1 VPRLGGTS
9 ILFTVIVVVAGWG
22 TLCHI
27 FHRPFPYQQL
37 RCLTGPTILI
47 FALGLWDDFHSLTPS
62 TKFSLQAVAAVWLFL
77 NGYNITRFQLLFRD
91 RPLSSTLSL
100 ALTVFWILL
109 VTNAFNLLDG
119 LDGLAAGSAL
129 FSILVVFITSL
140 TIGNTVIQVVTI
152 SLAGAIG
159 GFLRYNF
166 NPATIFMGDCGS
178 LVTGFLLAAVSIA
191 GSQKASA
198 TIAVGI
204 PILSFG
210 LPLLD
215 TAMAILRRLLNRRS
229 LFSADGEHIHHK
241 LLERGFS
248 PRQAVIVLYA
258 VSAIF
263 GLVSLLLLSR
273 TAGVVPIALT
283 VIGIGIFFALQHLGY
298 HEIDELRRVARNTWE
313 QKTTISNNLAMWRAV
328 DEMARARTSE
338 ELCRILRTAI
348 EANDC
353 DGFAFSFTP
362 EITSLDGSPKS
373 RRLRG
378 SWRRQLSRI
387 TRRWTLRLDL
397 TSEHGAVC
405 GYFTVTRSY
414 RDHTVRNA
422 FDCLTV
428 EFVAALSTALQRIGE
443 NYLRLVSPNQF
454 AKGESCPLKIA

>member
-1 VPRLGGTS
+1 
-9 ILFTVIVVVAGWG
+9 
-22 TLCHI
+22 
-27 FHRPFPYQQL
+27 
-37 RCLTGPTILI
+37 
-47 FALGLWDDFHSLTPS
+47 
-62 TKFSLQAVAAVWLFL
+62 
-77 NGYNITRFQLLFRD
+77 
-91 RPLSSTLSL
+91 
-100 ALTVFWILL
+100 
-109 VTNAFNLLDG
+109 
-119 LDGLAAGSAL
+119 
-129 FSILVVFITSL
+129 
-140 TIGNTVIQVVTI
+140 
-152 SLAGAIG
+152 
-159 GFLRYNF
+159 
-166 NPATIFMGDCGS
+166 

-198 TIAVGI
+198 TVAVGI

-258 VSAIF
+258 VSAMF

-313 QKTTISNNLAMWRAV
+313 QKTTISNNLAIWRAV
-328 DEMARARTSE
+328 DEMARARTCG

-353 DGFAFSFTP
+353 EGFAFSFTP
-362 EITSLDGSPKS
+362 QVTSLSVSAKPCP
-373 RRLRG
+373 LRG
-378 SWRRQLSRI
+378 SWRRQLGHI

-397 TSEHGAVC
+397 SSEHGDVC

-414 RDHTVRNA
+414 GDHTVRST
-422 FDCLTV
+422 FDCVTV

-443 NYLRLVSPNQF
+443 NHLRMVSPNQLEKE
-454 AKGESCPLKIA
+454 ASRLLNIA